1 MRRCRIWCAG
11 LLAVLSGTV
20 PLAAAE
26 EAAVRENFESRIR
39 PVLVQ
44 HCLSCH
50 SGEWPQGGLRLD
62 HRAGWEAGGKLGPAI
77 IRGEPDKSPLI
88 RAIRQEDG
96 VTPMPLG
103 GKKLPS
109 ETIAAFEE
117 WVRTGAFDPRD
128 RPAAAPAAVSKT
140 WQETYNE
147 RRKWWSLQPVLRP
160 PIPAVKQT
168 LWPRQPVDRFVLAR
182 MEAAGLTPAPRADR
196 VTLLRRLSFV
206 VTGLPPTP
214 EELDAFLADRSP
226 QAYEK
231 LVNRLL
237 GSAHFGEHWARHW
250 MDVVRYSDTYGY
262 ESEIPAKNAW
272 RYRDYLIRA
281 FNDDVPFDQF
291 LREQIAG
298 DLLPSPRIN
307 PASQINESVIGTMF
321 YLMGEMREGDSLQF
335 NGIHQEMVN
344 NQIDAFSKAFQALTV
359 GCARCHDHK
368 LEAVSQRDY
377 YAMAGMFMSSRWVS
391 NTLDTPERNRV
402 TLQRL
407 AVLKPKI
414 HEAVAEWWLESVA
427 DLPKRLETAEPE
439 QDKKPPAEK
448 KADDKTAKELEKD
461 EKPPMENPLYIWFE
475 LKAAQAKGESVS
487 AAWQKLAESYESA
500 RKQRME
506 SNARDYVTIANF
518 SEGAP
523 AGWSID
529 GVGLRQ
535 GPVSSGDFAVSL
547 EGSSAI
553 KMLMPAGLFTNS
565 LSPRLNGVLRT
576 PLLSYTNGKRL
587 SIQAAGGDL
596 STVSQIVGN
605 AFMTERQVYLKTIQ
619 PQWAKLSLADG
630 GSPDMPRTEEEKAE
644 MKVCAEVATK
654 TSNPNFPPRIG
665 LIQKV
670 ATFEQERDPRSW
682 FGVTRVVE
690 HSNDKPPAD
699 ELARF
704 ESLLA
709 GEPPVDLDAA
719 ALRFQGWAKTA
730 IDAWSRGGATADHVW
745 IINWL
750 IEKNL
755 LPNKME
761 EREPVRLLV
770 NYYRSIEKQIADPQ
784 TVNGMADLDP
794 GRDYRLNV
802 RGVYEDLGERV
813 PRGYVEVLAGKRSG
827 VPKNSGRLELANR
840 VASGANPLT
849 ARVFVNRVW
858 HWIFGTGIVA
868 TTDDFGHLGE
878 KPSHPELLDY
888 LASEFVASEWSVK
901 KLVRSLLLSQ
911 TFRQSGNISAKAH
924 EADPLNRLL
933 SHYALRRLEAESIRD
948 SLLAVSSRLDR
959 QLFGETID
967 PSRTKEQSNL
977 RLFSGPLDGNGRRSL
992 YIKMTIMDVP
1002 KFLAVFGQPSP
1013 KVPTG
1018 RRDKTNSPAQAL
1030 ALLNDPFVAGQAE
1043 FWAKSLIEQ
1052 PHRDP
1057 QQRLT
1062 AMFRRAFGRDPNAA
1076 ELARWS
1082 EIANDFARMHEGE
1095 SNSPD
1100 APMKSIDVWKDVAH
1114 TMFNAK
1120 EFIYVR

>member
-1 MRRCRIWCAG
+1 MRRCRIWSAG
-11 LLAVLSGTV
+11 MLAVLSGTV
-20 PLAAAE
+20 PLSAAD
-26 EAAVRENFESRIR
+26 EAAGREHFESKIR
-39 PVLVQ
+39 PVFVQ
-44 HCLSCH
+44 QCLSCH

-62 HRAGWEAGGKLGPAI
+62 HRAGWEAGGKSGPAI
-77 IRGEPDKSPLI
+77 VTGEPGKSLLV
-88 RAIRQEDG
+88 RAIRHEVG

-103 GKKLPS
+103 GKKLPP

-117 WVRTGAFDPRD
+117 WVRTGAFDPRGK
-128 RPAAAPAAVSKT
+128 PVAAPVVSKT
-140 WQETYNE
+140 WQDTYNE
-147 RRKWWSLQPVLRP
+147 RRKWWSLQPVSRP

-168 LWPRQPVDRFVLAR
+168 LWPRQPVDRFVLAK
-182 MEAAGLTPAPRADR
+182 MEAAGLAPAPRADR
-196 VTLLRRLSFV
+196 IALLRRLSFV
-206 VTGLPPTP
+206 LTGLPPTP
-214 EELDAFLADRSP
+214 EELDAFLADQSP
-226 QAYEK
+226 RAYEK
-231 LVNRLL
+231 LVSRLL
-237 GSAHFGEHWARHW
+237 GSVHFGEHWARHW

-262 ESEIPAKNAW
+262 ESEIPAKGAW

-281 FNDDVPFDQF
+281 FNEDVPFDQF

-321 YLMGEMREGDSLQF
+321 YQMGEMREGDSLQF
-335 NGIHQEMVN
+335 NGIHQEMVHN
-344 NQIDAFSKAFQALTV
+344 KIDAFSKAFQAMTV

-407 AVLKPKI
+407 AALKPKI
-414 HEAVAEWWLESVA
+414 REAVAEWWLESVA
-427 DLPKRLETAEPE
+427 DIPKRLETAEPE
-439 QDKKPPAEK
+439 PEKKTPEETKKDKKPPAEP
-448 KADDKTAKELEKD
+448 EKD
-461 EKPPMENPLYIWFE
+461 KGTPMEDPLHIWFE
-475 LKAAQAKGESVS
+475 LKAAQAKSEGV
-487 AAWQKLAESYESA
+487 AGAWQKLAERYSSA
-500 RKQRME
+500 RKQRAE

-518 SEGAP
+518 SAGAP
-523 AGWSID
+523 VGWSID

-535 GPVSSGDFAVSL
+535 GPVPSGDFAVSL

-553 KMLMPAGLFTNS
+553 QMLMSAGLFTNS

-576 PLLSYTNGKRL
+576 PFLSSSNGKRL

-596 STVSQIVGN
+596 STVSQIVDN

-644 MKVCAEVATK
+644 MKVWAEVATK
-654 TSNPNFPPRIG
+654 ASNPNFPPRIG
-665 LIQKV
+665 LIKKV

-690 HSNDKPPAD
+690 HSSDKPPAD

-709 GEPPVDLDAA
+709 GDPPVDLAA
-719 ALRFQGWAKTA
+719 ATVRFQRWAKTA
-730 IDAWSRGGATADHVW
+730 IDAWSRDRATEDDVW

-755 LPNKME
+755 FPNKME

-770 NYYRSIEKQIADPQ
+770 NYYRAIEKQIADPQ
-784 TVNGMADLDP
+784 TVNGMADVDP

-813 PRGYVEVLAGKRSG
+813 PRGYVEVLAGDRSG
-827 VPKNSGRLELANR
+827 LAPKNSGRLELANR

-858 HWIFGTGIVA
+858 HWIFGTGIVV
-868 TTDDFGHLGE
+868 TTDDFGHLGA

-888 LASEFVASEWSVK
+888 LASEFVAGGWSVK
-901 KLVRSLLLSQ
+901 KLVQSLLLSE

-933 SHYALRRLEAESIRD
+933 SHYPLRRLEAESVRD
-948 SLLAVSSRLDR
+948 SLLAVSSRLD
-959 QLFGETID
+959 G
-967 PSRTKEQSNL
+967 
-977 RLFSGPLDGNGRRSL
+977 
-992 YIKMTIMDVP
+992 
-1002 KFLAVFGQPSP
+1002 
-1013 KVPTG
+1013 
-1018 RRDKTNSPAQAL
+1018 
-1030 ALLNDPFVAGQAE
+1030 
-1043 FWAKSLIEQ
+1043 
-1052 PHRDP
+1052 
-1057 QQRLT
+1057 
-1062 AMFRRAFGRDPNAA
+1062 
-1076 ELARWS
+1076 
-1082 EIANDFARMHEGE
+1082 
-1095 SNSPD
+1095 
-1100 APMKSIDVWKDVAH
+1100 
-1114 TMFNAK
+1114 
-1120 EFIYVR
+1120 

>member
-1 MRRCRIWCAG
+1 
-11 LLAVLSGTV
+11 
-20 PLAAAE
+20 
-26 EAAVRENFESRIR
+26 
-39 PVLVQ
+39 
-44 HCLSCH
+44 
-50 SGEWPQGGLRLD
+50 
-62 HRAGWEAGGKLGPAI
+62 
-77 IRGEPDKSPLI
+77 
-88 RAIRQEDG
+88 
-96 VTPMPLG
+96 MPLG
-103 GKKLPS
+103 GKKLPLD
-109 ETIAAFEE
+109 TIAAFEE
-117 WVRTGAFDPRD
+117 WVRSGAFDPREK
-128 RPAAAPAAVSKT
+128 PAATAPSVSVSKT
-140 WQETYNE
+140 WEETFNE

-168 LWPRQPVDRFVLAR
+168 LWPRQPLDRFILAK
-182 MEAAGLTPAPRADR
+182 METAGLAPAPRADR

-206 VTGLPPTP
+206 VTGLPPTL
-214 EELDAFLADRSP
+214 EELDAFLADRDP

-237 GSAHFGEHWARHW
+237 GSVHFGEHWARHW

-281 FNDDVPFDQF
+281 FNGDVPYDQL

-307 PASQINESVIGTMF
+307 PASQINESIIGTMF

-427 DLPKRLETAEPE
+427 DLPKRLETVEPE

-448 KADDKTAKELEKD
+448 KADDKTAKEVEKD
-461 EKPPMENPLYIWFE
+461 KKKPMENPLYIWFE

-487 AAWQKLAESYESA
+487 AAWQKLAESYASA

-547 EGSSAI
+547 QGSSAI
-553 KMLMPAGLFTNS
+553 QMLMPAGLFTNS

-654 TSNPNFPPRIG
+654 ASNPNFPPRIG

-690 HSNDKPPAD
+690 HSTDKPPAD

-709 GEPPVDLDAA
+709 GEPPVDLAA
-719 ALRFQGWAKTA
+719 AAVRFQGWAKTA
-730 IDAWSRGGATADHVW
+730 IDAWSRGGATEDHVW

-784 TVNGMADLDP
+784 TVNGMADVDP

-827 VPKNSGRLELANR
+827 APKNSGRLELANM
-840 VASGANPLT
+840 VASAGNPLT

-878 KPSHPELLDY
+878 RPSHPELLDY
-888 LASEFVASEWSVK
+888 LASEFVANGWSVK
-901 KLVRSLLLSQ
+901 KLVRSILLSE
-911 TFRQSGNISAKAH
+911 TFKQSGSISAKAH

-933 SHYALRRLEAESIRD
+933 SHYPLRRLEAESIRD
-948 SLLAVSSRLDR
+948 SLLAVSSRLDG
-959 QLFGETID
+959 QLYGETID

-1018 RRDKTNSPAQAL
+1018 RRDKTSSPAQAL

-1043 FWAKSLIEQ
+1043 FWAKNLIEQ
-1052 PHRDP
+1052 PHRNP
-1057 QQRLT
+1057 QQRIT
-1062 AMFRRAFGRDPNAA
+1062 VMFRRAFGRDPNAA

-1082 EIANDFARMHEGE
+1082 EIANDLARMHEGE

-1100 APMKSIDVWKDVAH
+1100 APMKSLDVWKDVAH